1 MNETR
6 TGLERFHPYV
16 NIDLHRVT
24 PMCPPCHGDC
34 NQGDDCPARQPQPAE
49 ASTEVGAEEI
59 CRPPFSRASL
69 AILLFTGTG
78 MAGVIGWAV
87 LARWAH

>member
-6 TGLERFHPYV
+6 AGLERFQPYV
-16 NIDLHRVT
+16 NTNLHRVAYVT
-24 PMCPPCHGDC
+24 TEEGKPEVD
-34 NQGDDCPARQPQPAE
+34 QPQPAE
-49 ASTEVGAEEI
+49 ASTEVGADEI
-59 CRPPFSRASL
+59 CRPPFTRASL

-87 LARWAH
+87 VARWAN